1 MVGNLSLAG
10 ARAAAANSSGMSE
23 SRPEPH
29 VSGQELRAA
38 LAAGGRSRPSP
49 LIAERPVDQPAWE
62 WRAEISDGELDD
74 LRRSSEE
81 LGGENE
87 RLQAA
92 LRDARALELELRGAL
107 ERLAGAPPWRRRGIV
122 AELVRRGML

>member
-1 MVGNLSLAG
+1 
-10 ARAAAANSSGMSE
+10 MSE
-23 SRPEPH
+23 RTEPH

-49 LIAERPVDQPAWE
+49 LIAEKREEETPAWE

-74 LRRSSEE
+74 LRRGNEE
-81 LGGENE
+81 LTGRVEE
-87 RLQAA
+87 LETS
-92 LRDARALELELRGAL
+92 LRDARAMELELRGAL
-107 ERLAGAPPWRRRGIV
+107 ERLADAPPWRRRGIV

>member
-1 MVGNLSLAG
+1 
-10 ARAAAANSSGMSE
+10 MSE
-23 SRPEPH
+23 RTEPH

-49 LIAERPVDQPAWE
+49 LIAEKQDKPEEQPAWE

-74 LRRSSEE
+74 LRRTAEE
-81 LGGENE
+81 LTAEVE
-87 RLQAA
+87 QLQTT
-92 LRDARALELELRGAL
+92 LRDARAMELELRSAL
-107 ERLAGAPPWRRRGIV
+107 ERLADAPPWRRRGLV